1 MKTKNNNKKIMNY
14 LNIQSKNLTMGI
26 RTGFGYYS
34 NPTRIVFSLSRYK
47 FVTKMFEGFNN
58 VLEVGAGDGFK
69 SHIVK
74 QFCNNLTL
82 TDIEEDN
89 KISFDKT
96 NFNKKIKFKIH
107 NFINSPTKEKFDGI
121 YCLDVFEHINK
132 SKEKKFISNIKN
144 SLKTNGSLIIGMPS
158 IESQKYAS
166 KGSKLGHVN
175 CKNKTELKKFLKNYF
190 HNVYMFSMN
199 DEVLHT
205 GFDQMSH
212 YIIGLVS
219 NKK

>member
-1 MKTKNNNKKIMNY
+1 
-14 LNIQSKNLTMGI
+14 
-26 RTGFGYYS
+26 
-34 NPTRIVFSLSRYK
+34 
-47 FVTKMFEGFNN
+47 MFEDFDN

-74 QFCNNLTL
+74 QFCKKLTL
-82 TDIEEDN
+82 TDIEKDN
-89 KISFDKT
+89 KSSFEKT
-96 NFNKKIKFKIH
+96 NFNKDIKFKIH
-107 NFINSPTKEKFDGI
+107 NFITKPTQEKYDGI

-132 SKEKKFISNIKN
+132 SKEKNFLSNLKK
-144 SLKTNGSLIIGMPS
+144 SLKKNGTLIIGMPS

-175 CKNKTELKKFLKNYF
+175 CKNKKELKKLLENYF
-190 HNVYMFSMN
+190 HNVFMFSMN

-212 YIIGLVS
+212 YIIGLAS